1 MHSLSH
7 GLRIDGN
14 GRAQHIDF
22 LSMKRNV
29 ENDIVE
35 IGEINGIF
43 RLRYRTIV

>member
-22 LSMKRNV
+22 FKYENEKLRVILSKLV
-29 ENDIVE
+29 K
-35 IGEINGIF
+35 
-43 RLRYRTIV
+43 

>member
-22 LSMKRNV
+22 LSMKN
-29 ENDIVE
+29 EK
-35 IGEINGIF
+35 
-43 RLRYRTIV
+43 LRVILSKLVK